1 MNKSTIIAGLG
12 GFVVLFIL
20 NYLFYGM
27 SGLMDGYAT
36 EAGEAVSKGEDMSMP
51 LLIAGHLISCLVL
64 SFVYSKWARGSH
76 SFGHGFQLGALIGVL
91 LGFGL
96 GLIWLATS
104 SFMSSTGHIVD
115 AIWQIVSYGITCG
128 VISVIYGMTDKE

>member
-12 GFVVLFIL
+12 GFVVLFII

-27 SGLMDGYAT
+27 SGIMDGYST
-36 EAGEAVSKGEDMSMP
+36 EAGRAASKGEDMSFP
-51 LLIAGHLISCLVL
+51 LLIVGHLIIALLL
-64 SFVYSKWARGSH
+64 SFIYSKWARGTH

-91 LGFGL
+91 LGFGI

-104 SFMSSTGHIVD
+104 NYMSSTGHIIDGV
-115 AIWQIVSYGITCG
+115 WQIVSYGITCG
-128 VISVIYGMTDKE
+128 VISLIYSMTDKE